1 MFVINIPLT
10 LAKIFPRITQ
20 THTCINVPFYH
31 SAHNCKNVPYYK
43 QLTTLK
49 MFPTV
54 TPFTPVKMSPRQ
66 THTKNV
72 PSTNSS

>member
-20 THTCINVPFYH
+20 THTCINDPYNH
-31 SAHNCKNVPYYK
+31 SPHNCKNVPYYK

-72 PSTNSS
+72 PFTNSS